1 MADMVKIRSTTD
13 RTISLFDPTIPVR
26 KTFAKRGAIAT
37 IERDK
42 LVQLYF
48 NSSLEDALRSGTLV
62 IDDKNFLY
70 EVGYIT
76 DAEEKVEAYE
86 LTPTLMK
93 RCIGVMPLAELMVE
107 LKKMSL
113 DQIKE
118 LADYAVLNN
127 TELKMDRIDVLSKAS
142 GKNILK
148 AIELHRADQEV

>member
-26 KTFAKRGAIAT
+26 KTFAKRGAVAT
-37 IERDK
+37 VERDK

-48 NSSLEDALRSGTLV
+48 NSSLENALRNGTLV
-62 IDDKNFLY
+62 IDDKTFLY

-76 DAEEKVEAYE
+76 DVEEKVETYE

-93 RCIGVMPLAELMVE
+93 RCIGVMPLAELVVE
-107 LKKMSL
+107 IKKMSM
-113 DQIKE
+113 DQIRE
-118 LADYAVLNN
+118 LADYAVLNSA
-127 TELKMDRIDVLSKAS
+127 ELKMDRIDVLSKAS

-148 AIELHRADQEV
+148 AIELRRADQEV